1 MEFQLVQNCAAREN
15 AAFLQVV
22 SCCNAGMLWRCNAG
36 MLVEMLIFNKGFGGA
51 TGQLPTDQS
60 NNASSSVQKELEVG
74 TIQDRNEYRTHLRLN
89 HATTEAKRMTE

>member
-1 MEFQLVQNCAAREN
+1 
-15 AAFLQVV
+15 
-22 SCCNAGMLWRCNAG
+22 
-36 MLVEMLIFNKGFGGA
+36 MLILNKGFGVA